1 MSNWLLFALSAPVLW
16 AISIHLDK
24 YLVERY
30 FKQTSVAVLLV
41 FTALMG
47 VLALPVI
54 WWFRPEVLTLAWP
67 DALLIGLSGVL
78 FMGAIWFYLQAL
90 QSEEASVVAP
100 LFQAAPLFGYLLG
113 YFVLGETLSAVQTIG
128 GLLIIGGALLLS
140 IQPRSRRTGFNAR
153 LIALMLVC
161 TFALALTSL
170 IFKIFA
176 IRDEFWTTTFWT
188 FVGEGV
194 FGAAILA
201 VPRYRRIFFDLL
213 RTNPIAVLSINGA
226 NELMNVT
233 GSLGARYALLLAPIS
248 LVQAIGSTT
257 GLFVFLFGVAITLF
271 LPGVGTEDL
280 SRANLARKA
289 LAAIV
294 VVVGVI
300 LINR

>member
-113 YFVLGETLSAVQTIG
+113 YFVLDETLSRFQTMG

-140 IQPRSRRTGFNAR
+140 IEPRSRRSRFKAR

-176 IRDEFWTTTFWT
+176 LRDEFWTTMFWT
-188 FVGEGV
+188 FAGEGA

-201 VPRYRRIFFDLL
+201 VPRYRRVFLEL
-213 RTNPIAVLSINGA
+213 MRTNPVPVLSINGV
-226 NELMNVT
+226 NELMNVS

-257 GLFVFLFGVAITLF
+257 SLFVFLFGVAITVF
-271 LPGVGTEDL
+271 APGFGTEDL
-280 SRANLARKA
+280 SPANLARKA
-289 LAAIV
+289 AAALV
-294 VVVGVI
+294 VILGVV